1 MNYIERGLAVAR
13 RCRLWILLP
22 LAALAGVLLQFR
34 PAPAAVP
41 KSASALAAAV
51 PVTLAIAQ
59 KRALPLWIDALGTV
73 TSLNAVNVRSR
84 VDGQLQSVRFT
95 EGQAVKAGDL
105 LATIDPHPLQ
115 VQLAQAQ
122 ALLAQ
127 EDAKLASSKVDLARA
142 NALAQAGA
150 GPTQAVD
157 TLAAQV
163 ATQAASVQAAQSVV
177 DAAQLQLGYTR
188 IVSPAAGRA
197 GQRLVAVGST
207 VHATDVSGVV
217 TVTQMHPIWVAFSV
231 PQDLLPAIL
240 RERASHALK
249 VVALPRDRSRTL
261 SEGELIFV
269 DSQVTPTNGEIQL
282 KARFDNSPPALWPG
296 ELVAVRMLLRT
307 QVDATVVPQA
317 SVQQGPDG
325 SFVYVENAQHAA
337 EVRKV
342 GVGEVVDGMQWIRTG
357 LQPGETVVT
366 QGQYRLAPG
375 VAIAA
380 TPGASAAGVR
390 K

>member
-1 MNYIERGLAVAR
+1 MNPIERSLAVTR
-13 RCRLWILLP
+13 RYRLWILLP

-34 PAPAAVP
+34 QAPAGVP
-41 KSASALAAAV
+41 KSTAAAAV
-51 PVTLAIAQ
+51 PVTLATAQ
-59 KRALPLWIDALGTV
+59 ERALPLWIDALGTV

-84 VDGQLQSVRFT
+84 VDGELQSVRFT

-105 LATIDPHPLQ
+105 LATVDPHPLQ

-157 TLAAQV
+157 TLGAQA
-163 ATQAASVQAAQSVV
+163 ATQAASVQAARAAV

-188 IVSPAAGRA
+188 ITSPADGRA
-197 GQRLVAVGST
+197 GQRLVAVGSM

-217 TVTQMHPIWVAFSV
+217 TVTQMNPIWVTFSLS
-231 PQDLLPAIL
+231 QDLLPSIL

-249 VVALPRDRSRTL
+249 VVALQRDRSRTL
-261 SEGELIFV
+261 SEGELVFV
-269 DSQVTPTNGEIQL
+269 DSQVAPTNGQIQL

-296 ELVAVRMLLRT
+296 ELVALRMLLRT
-307 QVDATVVPQA
+307 QADATVIPEA

-325 SFVYVENAQHAA
+325 PFVYVENAQHAA

-342 GVGEVVDGMQWIRTG
+342 NVGEVVDGMQWIRTG
-357 LQPGETVVT
+357 LQPGEIVVA
-366 QGQYRLAPG
+366 QGQYRLASG

-380 TPGASAAGVR
+380 MPSASAAGVH